1 VEVRFC
7 PNCGENR
14 REFAIYCVAC
24 GNRLTDDES
33 ISSSSF
39 DDVFAVPPSFD
50 SPSAPRASEPSSGLH
65 VVTMIAR
72 IVTALSPLLAVLYF
86 DDIWLIGSDLRE
98 IWITSVW
105 VPALMVLI
113 PLLGHRKFLGIA
125 GDDARFELLAAVTAL
140 FVAIRASGALID
152 SAMPDDGL
160 FVLSQLLGFAG
171 FVVVGISFPWKKAP
185 RSWFAENFN
194 PVHIVIAS
202 VAALVFL
209 VMREREIV
217 QFLFSPA
224 SISGR
229 SVLEY
234 LFLAILVSVGFLRA
248 PWRQFVA
255 LPIASLSIMSFIAN
269 VLFTEGAVRPWP
281 NPVTFACCIALCFPW
296 ETAADEKRVS
306 F

>member
-1 VEVRFC
+1 MV
-7 PNCGENR
+7 
-14 REFAIYCVAC
+14 
-24 GNRLTDDES
+24 
-33 ISSSSF
+33 
-39 DDVFAVPPSFD
+39 
-50 SPSAPRASEPSSGLH
+50 
-65 VVTMIAR
+65 AR
-72 IVTALSPLLAVLYF
+72 IITALSPLLAVLYF
-86 DDIWLIGSDLRE
+86 DDMWLIDSDLRE

-113 PLLGHRKFLGIA
+113 PLLGHRKVFGIA

-224 SISGR
+224 SISGP

>member
-1 VEVRFC
+1 MEVRFC
-7 PNCGENR
+7 PNCGESR

-24 GNRLTDDES
+24 GNRLSDDGRS
-33 ISSSSF
+33 PSSSF
-39 DDVFAVPPSFD
+39 DDVFAVPPSID
-50 SPSAPRASEPSSGLH
+50 TPLPPRTSTSGSSLN
-65 VVTMIAR
+65 VVAMIAR

-98 IWITSVW
+98 IWIVSVW
-105 VPALMVLI
+105 VPALMVLV

-125 GDDARFELLAAVTAL
+125 GNDARFELLAAITAL

-202 VAALVFL
+202 VAAIVFL

-224 SISGR
+224 SISGP
-229 SVLEY
+229 SALEY
-234 LFLAILVSVGFLRA
+234 LFLAILVSVGFMRA

-255 LPIASLSIMSFIAN
+255 LPIASLSILSFLAN
-269 VLFTEGAVRPWP
+269 VLFTDGPVRPWP
-281 NPVTFACCIALCFPW
+281 NPVTFACCVALCFPW
-296 ETAADEKRVS
+296 ETAADETRVS